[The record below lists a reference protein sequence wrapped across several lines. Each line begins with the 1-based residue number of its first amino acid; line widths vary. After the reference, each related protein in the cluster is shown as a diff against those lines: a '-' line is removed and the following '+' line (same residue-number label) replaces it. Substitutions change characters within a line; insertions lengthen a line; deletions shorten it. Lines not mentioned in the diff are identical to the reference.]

1 MVLYDDPQQKG
12 DGLQLPGLVGQGA
25 ESEEQGEVTAKVTAR
40 PYRGP
45 VETIIFV
52 DVDGVVNIGAADNRG
67 LPFLLNEDNLQIAAQ
82 LRAAGAKTKGDCVER
97 LLVCSQSLIGHGE
110 EGSFSKF
117 ACPDKT
123 DLSDVLVSR
132 LAQVIAAAGPRRLV
146 VLASSWRKP
155 KHKERVRK
163 LESDLSRSLG
173 RPFCFDAATDLV
185 DERTAADRL
194 ETIGSFLQKS
204 DQTNLKRVL
213 LLEDF
218 FITPCSGW
226 FCGNRH
232 VNCVEDAEDYIRS
245 RARNAQSDLKVKLVH
260 TYAEAVSASGVVVGI
275 GAGLVGRYLRQ
286 ALSFVDAEAQRTA
299 EEARAAAL
307 EQLPAM
313 LGARSSPISRLG
325 DIKGAV
331 GKFARAGVRAHGGQ
345 VPSSAGWTAS
355 EEPTKTV
362 AKALKGNRKG
372 PSTALSNVGFKAKG
386 EQLKNALIG
395 QSTASPV
402 YKLRTATGMVP
413 STTAR
418 VAAH

>member
-123 DLSDVLVSR
+123 DLSDVLV
-132 LAQVIAAAGPRRLV
+132 
-146 VLASSWRKP
+146 RKP